1 MTFECLVSQ
10 WTKSIEQELTLQA
23 SKTTNND
30 RTNKISLI
38 IQNISLILFRFIYQK
53 KKQQEKIVKLKKYF

>member
-1 MTFECLVSQ
+1 MTFECLVNQ

-30 RTNKISLI
+30 RTHKISLI

-53 KKQQEKIVKLKKYF
+53 KKTTRKDR